1 MKLTTLLVS
10 AAAAVLAAPASSPA
24 GGITSRQSDGP
35 IYPHRTFRYWVQT
48 GDLKEDPQDQ
58 LLVVKDGNA
67 AHETTTIVTFDVS
80 PDLAGRRC
88 KLQFDLWPRDVSTGS
103 KQADVFT
110 VIDPP
115 THDFSAATVAKW
127 RPAAL
132 AETQRSR
139 DIHQGRIS
147 VQVPGSAVWIQ
158 SFHGYPEFD
167 CPAGKLLG
175 LEYVG
180 VNDEVAIRWDIGVTG
195 PIIVPL
201 PLPL

>member
-1 MKLTTLLVS
+1 MKLNTLLVS
-10 AAAAVLAAPASSPA
+10 AAAAVLAAPSSSPA
-24 GGITSRQSDGP
+24 EGISARQNDL

-48 GDLKEDPQDQ
+48 GALKEDPQDQ
-58 LLVVKDGNA
+58 LLVVKNGVA
-67 AHETTTIVTFDVS
+67 ADETTTIVTFEVS
-80 PDLAGRRC
+80 SDLEGRRC
-88 KLQFDLWPRDVSTGS
+88 KLLFDLWPRDVSTGS

-110 VIDPP
+110 VINPP
-115 THDFSAATVAKW
+115 TQDFSAETVSRW

-147 VQVPGSAVWIQ
+147 VNVPGSAVWIQ

-167 CPAGKLLG
+167 CPAGKLFA

-195 PIIVPL
+195 PRITPI
-201 PLPL
+201 